1 MSKIKYKVYAAD
13 ESVAESIYKDFATL
27 VMVSCCVYISQD
39 STFWTFIT
47 GIMFIAFMF
56 AKISAIMNKASG
68 FKSKQDLQNWV
79 DSLDE

>member
-1 MSKIKYKVYAAD
+1 MSEIKYKVYVKD
-13 ESVAESIYKDFATL
+13 ESVAESIYKDFVTL
-27 VMVSCCVYISQD
+27 VMVLFCVYISQD
-39 STFWTFIT
+39 SKFWTFVA
-47 GIMFIAFMF
+47 GIMFITFMF